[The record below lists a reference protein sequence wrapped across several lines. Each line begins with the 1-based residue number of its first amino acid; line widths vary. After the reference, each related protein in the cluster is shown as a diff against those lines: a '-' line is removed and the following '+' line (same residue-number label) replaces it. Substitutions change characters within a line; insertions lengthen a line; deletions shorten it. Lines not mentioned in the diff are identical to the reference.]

1 MSLKAKLEAIIY
13 AAETPVTL
21 DQLIELVKDSVTSEG
36 AANGTEVKSRVRLAL
51 EELVVDY
58 YAQDH
63 GIEIRQVAGGYR
75 MSTKAEHHDIVRAF
89 AKSLKPPIRLSLPA
103 LETLAVIAYKQ
114 PVTVPEIGEIRGVDS
129 SGVIAT
135 LLDRKLITTSGRK
148 AVIGRPI
155 LYKTTKEFLMRF
167 GLKDVGELPS
177 MEEFEKLVAESFQSD
192 LLPAESEQVNGS
204 HETGSVIKAQASEL
218 AQTTED
224 SELAT
229 IEQPHAGESD
239 PAA

>member
-21 DQLIELVKDSVTSEG
+21 DQLIELVKESVVSEG
-36 AANGTEVKSRVRLAL
+36 AADGTEVKSRVRLAL
-51 EELVVDY
+51 EELAVDY
-58 YAQDH
+58 YAPDH

-75 MSTKAEHHDIVRAF
+75 MSTK
-89 AKSLKPPIRLSLPA
+89 KPPIRLSLPA

-114 PVTVPEIGEIRGVDS
+114 PITVPEISEIRGVDS
-129 SGVIAT
+129 NGVIAT
-135 LLDRKLITTSGRK
+135 LLDRKLITTAGRK

-155 LYKTTKEFLMRF
+155 LYKTAKEFLMRF

-177 MEEFEKLVAESFQSD
+177 VEEFEKLVAESFQSD
-192 LLPAESEQVNGS
+192 LLPAGNEEATTNGDLDLPPTETQDSEP
-204 HETGSVIKAQASEL
+204 
-218 AQTTED
+218 AQTDDE

-229 IEQPHAGESD
+229 AKHQESD